1 METSLE
7 GTGLNVKGNCL
18 IQELQPLLKSLL
30 ELIDSDRNIIQIDL
44 SDVGTI
50 DTAGIQM
57 LASCRQTVLE
67 KGKTFQITTLSGPVK
82 EALAMTGMELMLAE
96 TPDS

>member
-30 ELIDSDRNIIQIDL
+30 ELIDSDRNMIQIDL
-44 SDVGTI
+44 SEVGSI
-50 DTAGIQM
+50 DTAGMQM
-57 LASCRQTVLE
+57 LVACRQTVLE
-67 KGKTFQITTLSGPVK
+67 KGKAFQITGLSGPVK
-82 EALAMTGMELMLAE
+82 EALAMIGMESMLVE